1 MSRPSKVP
9 FAAGLMLVG
18 LVAAGFG
25 CGPKASLNANGSL
38 NLNAGAA
45 APEPRQLEVALSA
58 QGGSGVS
65 GKALLIEQGTQ
76 TKVMLN
82 LNGTTMGVKNPA
94 HIHLGSCPTPGEVK
108 YALTSLTEGKSVT
121 VLDVSFDAVVSG
133 LPLAVNVHK
142 SDADIA
148 NYVACGDLL
157 SADVKAKVP
166 GAEAMMSSSTTTK
179 PALNVNAGAE
189 AAAEAKTTVTLKT
202 AGALGASGTATI
214 EADGDKTVVTVSLT
228 GGPSEPHPAFIRKG
242 LCSAAGDVKYKL
254 SDVVGGSSK
263 TAIDAKLEDVMAGGQ
278 LSIDVRQSATLLTN
292 VLACGDLP
300 LWDPLKM
307 MFKI

>member
-1 MSRPSKVP
+1 
-9 FAAGLMLVG
+9 MLVG

-25 CGPKASLNANGSL
+25 CGPKASLNANESL
-38 NLNAGAA
+38 NLNVAA
-45 APEPRQLEVALSA
+45 RAPEPRQLEVALTA
-58 QGGSGVS
+58 QGDSGVS

-82 LNGTTMGVKNPA
+82 LNGTTLGVKNPA
-94 HIHLGSCPTPGEVK
+94 HIHLGACPTPGEVK

-121 VLDVSFDAVVSG
+121 VLDVSMDTILSG
-133 LPLAVNVHK
+133 LPLAINVHK

-148 NYVACGDLL
+148 TYVACGDLV
-157 SADVKAKVP
+157 SANVTAKVP
-166 GAEAMMSSSTTTK
+166 GAESMMSSSTTTK

-189 AAAEAKTTVTLKT
+189 AEAAAKTTVTLKT

-214 EADGDKTVVTVSLT
+214 EADGDKTKVTIALT
-228 GGPSEPHPAFIRKG
+228 GGPADAHPAFIRKG
-242 LCSAAGDVKYKL
+242 LCAAAGDVKYKL
-254 SDVVGGSSK
+254 SDIVSGSSK
-263 TAIDAKLEDVMAGGQ
+263 TTIDAKLDDVMAGGQ
-278 LSIDVRQSATLLTN
+278 LSIDVRQSAALLTN